1 MISELLSSRS
11 NVLKKPF
18 AWQIPSQPALF
29 RAFENEGAG
38 SGKLDAMTLVIG
50 EVGFLLTAAPASS
63 MAGTK
68 LGQGDFG
75 REITLV
81 FAAESLRRI
90 GVLPNRLPRS
100 KLRPE
105 ARAQPQYRKL

>member
-50 EVGFLLTAAPASS
+50 EIGFLLTAAPASS
-63 MAGTK
+63 MAGTQ
-68 LGQGDFG
+68 LRQGDFG
-75 REITLV
+75 RGIAFI
-81 FAAESLRRI
+81 FAAESLREF
-90 GVLPNRLPRS
+90 GVVRNRLSSLWRDA
-100 KLRPE
+100 E
-105 ARAQPQYRKL
+105 FV